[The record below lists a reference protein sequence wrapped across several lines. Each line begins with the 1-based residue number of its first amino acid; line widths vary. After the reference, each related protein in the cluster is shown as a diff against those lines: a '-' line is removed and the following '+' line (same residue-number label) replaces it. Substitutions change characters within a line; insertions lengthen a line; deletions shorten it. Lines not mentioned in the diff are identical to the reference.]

1 MGGFGSG
8 NQFPRL
14 YRKTT
19 VEECYTFDINTICR
33 TDELY
38 AGRTGSFA
46 WSNSVTGERLGSIGY
61 SLGYDADDDLVL
73 WLKYH
78 FGDDTGPVKLPI
90 RLQTTRPH
98 LGGIRWWMICPLIKA
113 GTPCNRR
120 VSKLQLR
127 YQYFGCRH
135 CHELTYQSSQEAHKS
150 ERIRKMMC
158 RVLEMSLE
166 HRRSSD
172 DCH

>member
-8 NQFPRL
+8 NLTPRL
-14 YRKTT
+14 YRKPT
-19 VEECYTFDINTICR
+19 VEECYTFDINAICR

-38 AGRTGSFA
+38 AGRTGSYA
-46 WSNSVTGERLGSIGY
+46 WSNSVTGERVGSVGY
-61 SLGYDADDDLVL
+61 SLGYDADDDMVL

-78 FGDDTGPVKLPI
+78 FGYDTGPVKLPI

-120 VSKLQLR
+120 VSKLHLR
-127 YQYFGCRH
+127 HQYFGCRA
-135 CHELTYQSSQEAHKS
+135 CHELTYRSSQEAHKS
-150 ERIRKMMC
+150 ERIRKMMGW
-158 RVLEMSLE
+158 SLE
-166 HRRSSD
+166 IDLELLR
-172 DCH
+172 